1 MFKVNDCEYINNFFT
16 EYYIEKKYLYI
27 YIFIHFIR

>member
-1 MFKVNDCEYINNFFT
+1 MFKINDCEYINNFFT

-27 YIFIHFIR
+27 YVFH

>member
-27 YIFIHFIR
+27 YTFR